1 MKDCLQTSRT
11 NTGTSNQHWAQ
22 STYSLTLMLLNIHR
36 FHECNCTCLKFF
48 HLHCSVGAF
57 ANYNQMENRLTDFIP
72 TMTDMGVC
80 STFNAPLLS
89 DVFVERSVSE
99 FHEVFLNSLNSTN
112 RNLAS
117 ADIKEYTF
125 IIDSQARRH
134 YPFKSTGSRTL
145 ARYSNLLF
153 EVDPRNQF

>member
-1 MKDCLQTSRT
+1 
-11 NTGTSNQHWAQ
+11 
-22 STYSLTLMLLNIHR
+22 
-36 FHECNCTCLKFF
+36 
-48 HLHCSVGAF
+48 
-57 ANYNQMENRLTDFIP
+57 
-72 TMTDMGVC
+72 MTDMGVC

-89 DVFVERSVSE
+89 DVFVEGSVSE
-99 FHEVFLNSLNSTN
+99 FHDVFLKGLNSTN

-145 ARYSNLLF
+145 ARYSILISEIDL
-153 EVDPRNQF
+153 RNQF